1 MSGSANILVID
12 GDPSARTLI
21 RLVLQNA
28 YPEANV
34 EEIDAAVPFAESWSK
49 GPWQAA
55 LYDPGT
61 SAWAEGPRLVTA
73 LKRNDPGLRV
83 IVVSE
88 GLGGDAVADLFR
100 AGADDVMG
108 KSADVLVELPR
119 RLEVSLV
126 PSSSRPESEL
136 GEPTVETYID
146 EHELLKTELPGAG
159 TEVAPR
165 PSRPP
170 GASGASGSA
179 PLRPGGPDPAAMVHD
194 LKQPLRTI
202 HTMLERCDRRH
213 RDALPSEARSLM
225 QWAQRSALQLSSDLD
240 ELQAELTGAQGGA
253 PVESDASQA
262 LSDALSN
269 LQALAEDTDAS
280 VSTATLPRV
289 RVPLSAVRRIL
300 ENLLANAMRHRGN
313 NHPEI
318 HVAAR
323 VLDTEAVFSVKDNG
337 PGIPEALQHRVFE
350 PGVRGE
356 TGGAGLGLY
365 SARRLVERWGG
376 QIWFDTV
383 PGEGTTFFFRLPIA
397 AQRAARRSKN

>member
-49 GPWQAA
+49 GPWQVA

-61 SAWAEGPRLVTA
+61 SPWAEDARLVTA

-83 IVVSE
+83 IVLSE

-108 KSADVLVELPR
+108 KSSDVLVELPR
-119 RLEVSLV
+119 RLEASLV
-126 PSSSRPESEL
+126 SPSSRPESEL

-146 EHELLKTELPGAG
+146 EHELLQTELPATG
-159 TEVAPR
+159 TEVASRSP
-165 PSRPP
+165 RPP
-170 GASGASGSA
+170 GAPGSS
-179 PLRPGGPDPAAMVHD
+179 PPRVGGLDPAAMVHD
-194 LKQPLRTI
+194 LKEPLRTI

-213 RDALPSEARSLM
+213 REALPAEARSLM
-225 QWAQRSALQLSSDLD
+225 QWAQRSALQLSFDLD
-240 ELQAELTGAQGGA
+240 ELQAELSGAQGGA
-253 PVESDASQA
+253 PAEADASEA
-262 LSDALSN
+262 LSDALRN

-280 VSTATLPRV
+280 VHTATLPRV

-313 NHPEI
+313 NQPEV
-318 HVAAR
+318 HVGAR
-323 VLDTEAVFSVKDNG
+323 VLDAEAVFSVKDNG
-337 PGIPEALQHRVFE
+337 PGIPEALRHRVFK

-356 TGGAGLGLY
+356 EGGAGLGLY

-383 PGEGTTFFFRLPIA
+383 SGEGTTFYFTLPLA